1 MSDRRLTPR
10 ARGFCV
16 STLHAPRPWCHVS
29 ALKALRRKLHSA
41 DSPVAW
47 DDSILD
53 VLVPA
58 RRFFELHNARHE
70 PGAWHR
76 WNE

>member
-1 MSDRRLTPR
+1 MSDRRLTPC
-10 ARGFCV
+10 CV

-29 ALKALRRKLHSA
+29 ALKALRRKLHST
-41 DSPVAW
+41 VAW

-58 RRFFELHNARHE
+58 RRFFELHKARHE